1 MKHTE
6 HQYIT
11 LGYKYE
17 RAKSPDVGKAVA
29 EAIRNLLESESI
41 DDRTEARHLI
51 DQGRKEA
58 RTTA

>member
-17 RAKSPDVGKAVA
+17 RAQSSDTGKAVA
-29 EAIRNLLESESI
+29 EAIRKLLESETI
-41 DDRTEARHLI
+41 DDRTEARHLVE
-51 DQGRKEA
+51 QGRKEA
-58 RTTA
+58 RVTA

>member
-17 RAKSPDVGKAVA
+17 RAQSSDAGKAVA

-41 DDRTEARHLI
+41 NDRSDARNLVE
-51 DQGRKEA
+51 QGRKEA
-58 RTTA
+58 RATA

>member
-17 RAKSPDVGKAVA
+17 RAQSSDAGKAIA

-41 DDRTEARHLI
+41 NDRSDARNLVE
-51 DQGRKEA
+51 QGRKEA
-58 RTTA
+58 RATA

>member
-17 RAKSPDVGKAVA
+17 RAKSPDAGKAVA
-29 EAIRNLLESESI
+29 EAIRKLLESESI
-41 DDRTEARHLI
+41 DDMAEARHLVE
-51 DQGRKEA
+51 QGRKEA

>member
-17 RAKSPDVGKAVA
+17 RAPNPNVGKAVA

>member
-17 RAKSPDVGKAVA
+17 RAQSSDTGKAVA

-41 DDRTEARHLI
+41 NDRSDARNLVE
-51 DQGRKEA
+51 QGRKEA
-58 RTTA
+58 RVVA